1 MTDKAV
7 TYEEVVEVVA
17 KATAMY
23 YAHNRMPV
31 MSGNPLDRLHPS
43 LKRDCYDGARAAL
56 SAIRKAG
63 VVMVQKSDLE
73 DVLELAEKPTY
84 NALEVGFRHHPLT
97 EKEAIER
104 FHDTCQQIVLYVTAM
119 LTAGEIKPQE
129 TEEASNGDLST

>member
-63 VVMVQKSDLE
+63 VRLMPSQATEEMLE
-73 DVLELAEKPTY
+73 GAGPMEGWAEY
-84 NALEVGFRHHPLT
+84 AHPDDADRCH
-97 EKEAIER
+97 EEWYEAA
-104 FHDTCQQIVLYVTAM
+104 VA
-119 LTAGEIKPQE
+119 AGEIKLE
-129 TEEASNGDLST
+129 GGE